1 MQFCSTP
8 EIPVTSSIEAGVNP
22 SRNRDPTRG
31 EYSCHSPS
39 RLRNIS
45 NTSSIGILRYLAGRC
60 EEGGALYGWY
70 TCPGGAAGGGVNGS
84 FEA

>member
-45 NTSSIGILRYLAGRC
+45 NTSSIGILRYLAGRG
-60 EEGGALYGWY
+60 EEGGPLYGWY